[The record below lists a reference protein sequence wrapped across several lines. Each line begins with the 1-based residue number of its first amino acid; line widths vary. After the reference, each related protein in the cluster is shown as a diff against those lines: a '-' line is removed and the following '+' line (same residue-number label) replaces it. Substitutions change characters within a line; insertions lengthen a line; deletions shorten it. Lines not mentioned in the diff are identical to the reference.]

1 MQQILEAYC
10 SVDGTADALAKKI
23 ATAAQKVMGGSKPEY
38 YHIYSDDHPGENYFG
53 VLRHAKK
60 VGVSGV
66 IMEHSYYT
74 TASVRSWLVKN
85 SNLKRLAKEEA
96 KAIMAYYHA
105 T

>member
-1 MQQILEAYC
+1 
-10 SVDGTADALAKKI
+10 
-23 ATAAQKVMGGSKPEY
+23 
-38 YHIYSDDHPGENYFG
+38 
-53 VLRHAKK
+53 
-60 VGVSGV
+60 
-66 IMEHSYYT
+66 MEHSYYT